1 MNIRYY
7 LIIAIFCVGMIL
19 LSGCQPL
26 NKLTTSYDI
35 NKRLN
40 KTPIF
45 SDQHSGLALY
55 DPAIEKILISHS
67 GQKQF
72 TPASNIK
79 ILTALAIL
87 QTLGDS
93 IPSFMTLK
101 EEDTLW
107 VVPFGDPTFL
117 HPDFL
122 SQGVVSQLQKSF
134 VNISIPANR
143 LTPYGPGWAWDDYDL
158 NFQTERSELPIYG
171 NMLTVDYLDSA
182 KVTPRFFDDY
192 TDRYA
197 SEKPLEMKSRSPDYN
212 IFNTW
217 TPKDTSRYTHRI
229 PIKWNDELLVKL
241 LEDTLKANVS
251 VHDDIKLGT
260 YSVLYNT
267 PTLSALSLMMFRSDN
282 FLAEQLLLVSSK
294 VNKYSTPDIL
304 RARLI
309 KDWELDANTQWVDG
323 SGLSRYNLISPQSL
337 INVLSIIYKNYDW
350 KTITQ
355 IFPAGGVS
363 GTIKDWYG
371 GSPAYLFA
379 KTGSMSNVHCISG
392 FIKTDSG
399 KTLIFSFMNNN
410 FTVAQSD
417 LKKEMQ
423 VIFEAIRDA
432 Y

>member
-1 MNIRYY
+1 MNRTYY
-7 LIIAIFCVGMIL
+7 LVIAIFCVGVVSI
-19 LSGCQPL
+19 SGCKPL
-26 NKLTTSYDI
+26 TKLTTSYDI
-35 NKRLN
+35 KKQLN
-40 KTPIF
+40 KAPIF
-45 SDQHSGLALY
+45 SNQHSGFVLF
-55 DPAIEKILISHS
+55 DPEIDKILINHN

-72 TPASNIK
+72 TPASNTK
-79 ILTALAIL
+79 ILTALATL
-87 QTLGDS
+87 QNLGDS

-122 SQGVVSQLQKSF
+122 SQGVVSKLQNGF

-143 LTPYGPGWAWDDYDL
+143 LKPYGPGWAWDDYDL

-182 KVTPRFFDDY
+182 KVTPKFFDDY
-192 TDRYA
+192 IDRYA
-197 SEKPLEMKSRSPDYN
+197 FEKPFEMKNRSPDYN

-217 TPKDTSRYTHRI
+217 IPKDTSRYTHRI

-241 LEDTLKANVS
+241 LEDTLNANVS
-251 VHDDIKLGT
+251 VQDDIKLGT

-267 PTLSALSLMMFRSDN
+267 PTLPTLSLMMFRSDN

-294 VNKYSTPDIL
+294 VNKYSTPDKL

-309 KDWELDANTQWVDG
+309 KDWGLDPNTQWVDG

-337 INVLSIIYKNYDW
+337 INVLSIVYEDYDW

-371 GSPAYLFA
+371 GSPTYLFA

-392 FIKTDSG
+392 FIKTNSG

-410 FTVAQSD
+410 FTVPQSD
-417 LKKEMQ
+417 IKMEMQ
-423 VIFEAIRDA
+423 IIFEAIRDA